1 MKFLALAALLGA
13 SAATTKRDKVF
24 LKDEMTELLE
34 LVQRV
39 ETEKQSEIFETVAV
53 RKEVLKALA
62 INHPERRS
70 AITLEVHSL
79 KNLVSKVLEEDFEGA
94 VDELEARKNQ
104 LLINLLDEEAPAA
117 DAEALAAETTAAAE
131 AAAGDVAVVEEVVVP
146 AAEEGSAAEDESIT
160 CDDLDKLSKEYASC
174 AFSKG

>member
-1 MKFLALAALLGA
+1 
-13 SAATTKRDKVF
+13 
-24 LKDEMTELLE
+24 MTELLE

-117 DAEALAAETTAAAE
+117 DAEALAAETTA
-131 AAAGDVAVVEEVVVP
+131 GDVVVEEVVVP

-160 CDDLDKLSKEYASC
+160 C
-174 AFSKG
+174 

>member
-1 MKFLALAALLGA
+1 
-13 SAATTKRDKVF
+13 
-24 LKDEMTELLE
+24 MTELLE

-117 DAEALAAETTAAAE
+117 DA
-131 AAAGDVAVVEEVVVP
+131 AAGDVAVVEEVVVP